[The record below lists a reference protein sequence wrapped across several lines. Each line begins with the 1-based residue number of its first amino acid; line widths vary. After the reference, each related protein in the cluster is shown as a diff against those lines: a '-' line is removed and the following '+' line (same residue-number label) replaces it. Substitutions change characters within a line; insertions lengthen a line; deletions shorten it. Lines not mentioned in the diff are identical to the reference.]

1 MQLPGLILLGEPGTR
16 VQTLDG
22 ALVQAPNAD
31 LVGGPVRNLRPAGD
45 VRPGRYRSSSICT
58 LTELGGMSRASS
70 KAAMLSSNG

>member
-1 MQLPGLILLGEPGTR
+1 MQLPGLILFGEHGTH
-16 VQTLDG
+16 VQTPDG
-22 ALVQAPNAD
+22 ALVQDPNAD
-31 LVGGPVRNLRPAGD
+31 LVGRPVRSLSPAGD